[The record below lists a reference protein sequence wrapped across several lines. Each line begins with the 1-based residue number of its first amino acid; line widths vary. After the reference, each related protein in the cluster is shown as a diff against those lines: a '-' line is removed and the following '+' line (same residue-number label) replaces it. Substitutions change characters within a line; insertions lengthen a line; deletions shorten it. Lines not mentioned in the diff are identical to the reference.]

1 MTRYKWAIYKVLRR
15 RNSAHVLSYDDLD
28 RVIASSDAH
37 AISLVFKSRRA
48 LGEDPCVES
57 DGQAQRVI
65 STSGDLLEYEYSVAK
80 ATGADARA

>member
-1 MTRYKWAIYKVLRR
+1 MARYKWAIYKVLRR
-15 RNSAHVLSYDDLD
+15 RNSAHVLSCDDLD

-48 LGEDPCVES
+48 LGEEPRVDAGGC
-57 DGQAQRVI
+57 VI
-65 STSGDLLEYEYSVAK
+65 STSGDLLEYEYTVAK